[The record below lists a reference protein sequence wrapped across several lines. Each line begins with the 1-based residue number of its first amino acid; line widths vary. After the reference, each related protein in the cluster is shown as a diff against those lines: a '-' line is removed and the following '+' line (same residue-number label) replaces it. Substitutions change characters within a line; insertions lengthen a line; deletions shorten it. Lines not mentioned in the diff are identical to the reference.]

1 MKTHHLRGGA
11 FIKGDVVMANKNKTI
26 DVTGL
31 SINDIMDIDID
42 TFNKLGE
49 RDLRAITSRLVSAS
63 NKRIRAMEKRGIQS
77 PAIRSLGSDGT
88 FSTKLSP
95 NISKSQRVNKLRSE
109 FSRARNF
116 LQMKTSTMKGYRS
129 YEKQVRDEFRK
140 STGRT
145 PSSSDIGRIFGI
157 LHRLQQSGVV
167 AGRGTIGSEQARQMI
182 TDIMLDNP
190 DLSDDEVM
198 ERVYNDYNEYYEE
211 EPDTQFEFKEFD

>member
-1 MKTHHLRGGA
+1 
-11 FIKGDVVMANKNKTI
+11 MANKNKTI

-31 SINDIMDIDID
+31 SIDDIMDIDID

-63 NKRIRAMEKRGIQS
+63 NKRIRAMEKRGINS
-77 PAIRSLGSDGT
+77 PAVRSLGSDGT
-88 FSTKLSP
+88 FSTKLPSGV
-95 NISKSQRVNKLRSE
+95 STSQRVNKLRSE
-109 FSRARNF
+109 FARARNF
-116 LQMKTSTMKGYRS
+116 LQMKTSTIKGFRS
-129 YEKQVRDEFRK
+129 YEKQVKEEFQK

-145 PSSSDIGRIFGI
+145 PDSSQIGRIFNI
-157 LHRLQQSGVV
+157 LHKLQQTGAV

-190 DLSDDEVM
+190 DLSDEEVM

-211 EPDTQFEFKEFD
+211 EPDTQFEFKETD